1 MWSMMA
7 MKKGSAMKDKKKR
20 AGGGSTPVVDEVRVA
35 TTTGTGNYLNA
46 VKIGFFDQHT
56 NTYAYSGGIKD
67 GSTSVLS
74 TGGVVNT
81 GSPNPATSTI
91 QTQSFA
97 VSDYVAAYNN
107 NFLEVPIVIGG
118 AMRTTLS
125 AGRTNTGKEA
135 WGNFQIVSQSLSNN
149 VIVQTTQVDDTLVYP
164 APDRTI
170 MNTGSLNPPYGIY
183 DLTTGNRGVDM
194 ISFRNGK
201 TGVAANDS
209 PAAGD
214 TVTIRF
220 TIQNAYNP
228 GPVVLSRAHDIVIN
242 FV

>member
-1 MWSMMA
+1 MWGMA
-7 MKKGSAMKDKKKR
+7 AIKKGTAMKDKKKR
-20 AGGGSTPVVDEVRVA
+20 AGGGSPPVVDEVRVA
-35 TTTGTGNYLNA
+35 TTTGTGNFVDA
-46 VKIGFFDQHT
+46 VKIGFWDYQTHS
-56 NTYAYSGGIKD
+56 YAYSGGIKD

-74 TGGVVNT
+74 TGGAVNT
-81 GSPNPATSTI
+81 GLPNPATSTI

-107 NFLEVPIVIGG
+107 NFADVPIIIGG
-118 AMRTTLS
+118 AIRTTLS
-125 AGRTNTGKEA
+125 GSNTNTNKEE
-135 WGNFQIVSQSLSNN
+135 WGSFQIVSQSLSNS
-149 VIVQTTQVDDTLVYP
+149 VIVQTSQVDDTLVYP

-170 MNTGSLNPPYGIY
+170 MNTGNTNPPYGIY

-194 ISFRNGK
+194 LQFRNGK

-220 TIQNAYNP
+220 AIKNAYNP
-228 GPVVLSRAHDIVIN
+228 GAVGLSRAHDIVIN